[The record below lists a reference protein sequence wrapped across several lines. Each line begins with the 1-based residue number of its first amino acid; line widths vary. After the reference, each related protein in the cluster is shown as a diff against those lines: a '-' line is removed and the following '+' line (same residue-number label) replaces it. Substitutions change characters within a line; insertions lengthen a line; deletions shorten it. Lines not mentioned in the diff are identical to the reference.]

1 MKKIRIY
8 PTPSSQY
15 SKLRKF
21 VNTLFASTLHG
32 HSRKTLILITY
43 ALIEVR
49 RAILSELARE
59 IPIPI
64 HFKHRLRR
72 LWRFCA
78 KTSFDY
84 QTPCQ
89 VLTNW
94 VLTSLKDRQYL
105 EIILDWTQIFPK
117 QNQEYLPPLQTIIG
131 YYNYSR
137 GRVASHHMRSYPD
150 SSGETASNKN

>member
-137 GRVASHHMRSYPD
+137 G
-150 SSGETASNKN
+150 E